1 MYVCVAVSEK
11 VLSSRV
17 FAGVLLRG
25 GGRAHDDGRRGA
37 THTHPRLD
45 AKIMPA
51 ALALGSLPGANK
63 GPCLRKRSG
72 QARLPG
78 GQLKACDIKAAGE
91 DPQ

>member
-37 THTHPRLD
+37 THTHPPLD
-45 AKIMPA
+45 AKIMHLLLVASAMPT
-51 ALALGSLPGANK
+51 K
-63 GPCLRKRSG
+63 GP
-72 QARLPG
+72 
-78 GQLKACDIKAAGE
+78 ACANAVVKLGFQVAS
-91 DPQ
+91 